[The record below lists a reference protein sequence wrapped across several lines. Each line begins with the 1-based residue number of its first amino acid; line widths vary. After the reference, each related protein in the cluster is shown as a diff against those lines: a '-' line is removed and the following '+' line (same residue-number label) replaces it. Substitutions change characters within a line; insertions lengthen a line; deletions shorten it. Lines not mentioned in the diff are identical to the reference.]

1 MSKRIWY
8 LPADDFTSFI
18 NELEND
24 ANAEKFDIK

>member
-1 MSKRIWY
+1 MSTRIWY

-18 NELEND
+18 NDLEND